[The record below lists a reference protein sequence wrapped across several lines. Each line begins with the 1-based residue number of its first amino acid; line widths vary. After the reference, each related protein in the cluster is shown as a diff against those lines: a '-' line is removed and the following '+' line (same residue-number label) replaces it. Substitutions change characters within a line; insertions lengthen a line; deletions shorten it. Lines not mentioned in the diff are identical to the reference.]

1 MVAATMLL
9 LPSFV
14 LAQTESGSFM
24 GEPHIVDIKDLV
36 YSEQQNPDREMS
48 RIMSRRTADA
58 SRNYR
63 WIDRINNLP
72 DEYRAFYDKYCSLIR
87 EVLAG
92 GSNCLS
98 DPDNDNINAVH
109 YGVSTHIPVTSATRK
124 IEYTYPVDVVSSNP
138 YARNQYIAT
147 AITQD
152 IEQNLRSQIDEKGW
166 IFIPY
171 VHMSV
176 YYDMPEAFWM
186 NSNCSWVSY
195 TDYTYGFLNEPGRDS
210 VEYTYT
216 LCYTLKMNN
225 FDVRIDEFISQ
236 SAMSAAVREYN
247 GLVDDILADV
257 PKTTRYDQIRYLN
270 NWLTTHNAYS
280 AAHATGEYPLIV
292 WSPMSALRGCNDTNG
307 PVCEGYARAFKVLCD
322 KLGIPCVL
330 AVGNA
335 YGYVGA
341 TPEAHMWNEVMMN
354 DDKWYAVDVTW
365 NDPITGNDQDPKVS
379 GLETEKWLLL
389 GKNTVVSTYNGQLT
403 FAESHPNS
411 IINGK
416 DQSAYWDYSCASLI
430 ADSKFDP
437 VTGIDRISPVKDDF
451 IYYIGG
457 RLYFINGRKVWIK

>member
-14 LAQTESGSFM
+14 LAQTESCSFLIDS
-24 GEPHIVDIKDLV
+24 HTVDIRDLV
-36 YSEQQNPDREMS
+36 YSELQNPDSEFS
-48 RIMSRRTADA
+48 GIMSRRTADA
-58 SRNYR
+58 SRNVR

-72 DEYRAFYDKYCSLIR
+72 DDYRAFYDKYRSLVQ

-98 DPDNDNINAVH
+98 DPENDKVNAVK
-109 YGVSTHIPVTSATRK
+109 YGISYHIPVSSATRK
-124 IEYTYPVDVVSSNP
+124 IEYYFSEDVPSVRNVAMSN
-138 YARNQYIAT
+138 
-147 AITQD
+147 AIRED
-152 IEQNLRSQIDEKGW
+152 IEQNLRSQIDEKAW
-166 IFIPY
+166 IFLPY
-171 VHMSV
+171 VHMSLS
-176 YYDMPEAFWM
+176 YDLPEAFWISYNFM
-186 NSNCSWVSY
+186 WSTY
-195 TDYTYGFLNEPGRDS
+195 TDCTYGFLNESHRDS

-216 LCYTLKMNN
+216 VYYSLKMNN
-225 FDVRIDEFISQ
+225 YDVRIDEFRTP
-236 SAMSAAVREYN
+236 SAMSAAVTEFK

-292 WSPMSALRGCNDTNG
+292 WSPMSALRGCNDVNG

-354 DDKWYAVDVTW
+354 DEKWYGVDVTW

-416 DQSAYWDYSCASLI
+416 EQSAYWDYSCASLI

-437 VTGIDRISPVKDDF
+437 VTGIDRINPVKDDL

-457 RLYFINGRKVWIK
+457 RLYFINGKKVWIK